1 MDVAGGFSGVSWLGA
16 LMGARFHLQS
26 LSGAL
31 LTAEWVV
38 SITGP
43 GLF

>member
-1 MDVAGGFSGVSWLGA
+1 MGVAGGFSGVSQLGV

-31 LTAEWVV
+31 LTAE
-38 SITGP
+38 
-43 GLF
+43 